1 MMKLFNASKLAIMLL
16 LGSMNVYADSVTTLS
31 VGALPTQVAYGNTAV
46 VASIGNSFWDS
57 FFFTVP
63 ESTATSVTTT
73 INLSNLFALSNVS
86 ARLYNGGVHD
96 TSLVVPGTI
105 AEAFATTTNIAPGVD
120 VSTVALSANM
130 LSAGTYTLQ
139 IRGNVTGSLGGAYTG
154 LLNLAP
160 PIPEPE
166 TYALLLAGLGL
177 VGGFA
182 RLKRKISFKAT
193 T

>member
-1 MMKLFNASKLAIMLL
+1 MKFLKASKLAILLL
-16 LGSMNVYADSVTTLS
+16 LGSMNVYADTITTLS
-31 VGALPTQVAYGNTAV
+31 VGALPTQLTYGNTAV
-46 VASIGNSFWDS
+46 VASVGTSFWDS

-73 INLSNLFALSNVS
+73 INLSNLFALNNVS
-86 ARLYNGGVHD
+86 ARLYTGGVHD

-105 AEAFATTTNIAPGVD
+105 VEAFATTTNIAPGVD
-120 VSTVALSANM
+120 VSTVALNANM

-166 TYALLLAGLGL
+166 TYAMLLAGLGL

-182 RLKRKISFKAT
+182 RLQRKK
-193 T
+193 